1 MIMQNERGQN
11 THGQGERVKIPLLPY
26 NVDKKSVKDQ
36 GPTVGSQQT
45 EWFLEIHSSTFCYNN
60 LNLKFF
66 GQNTYEMN
74 HVCFKNYDEL
84 KLFDKTKENS
94 LVVNKFMIKYYL
106 FNIKRHSFLGQ
117 PKND

>member
-1 MIMQNERGQN
+1 MVLRNPF
-11 THGQGERVKIPLLPY
+11 KYFLL
-26 NVDKKSVKDQ
+26 
-36 GPTVGSQQT
+36 QQ
-45 EWFLEIHSSTFCYNN
+45 FKFEIFWS
-60 LNLKFF
+60 
-66 GQNTYEMN
+66 NTYEMN